1 MARRFMKIRRVVI
14 PFLTLAIM
22 LSQLSGCAVVSPED
36 IVDNPDDVTL
46 VIEEPD
52 LDAEAGDKDTVDI
65 NGTQYDVSGKPSD
78 NGTYTLTNEE
88 ISKEYE
94 YGYMMASAM
103 AQNSVSSL
111 KSKAKEN
118 AEKLGLT
125 YSDAQA
131 FDLFAYGEAV
141 SSAEIACRLTDT
153 VFTYPSDGLQ
163 QFIDWR
169 KRYESDHGLSNSG
182 LVTSDTTQPS
192 ETPSAGKNNTNQS
205 QGQQKPSGNT
215 SNSNGSSN
223 NNQGTSG
230 SSGNTGNSGGADP
243 RLQDN
248 SGIKV
253 GTAYGPDTEMG
264 DHKDFSD
271 LPYGFKN

>member
-1 MARRFMKIRRVVI
+1 MKIKKLLLV
-14 PFLTLAIM
+14 LLAV
-22 LSQLSGCAVVSPED
+22 LLVFSLFGCGQKEPVED
-36 IVDNPDDVTL
+36 IEPQDTTEQLDENISDDIT
-46 VIEEPD
+46 
-52 LDAEAGDKDTVDI
+52 
-65 NGTQYDVSGKPSD
+65 GKPSD
-78 NGTYTLTNEE
+78 NGTYLLTNEE

-94 YGYMMASAM
+94 YGYMGASLM

-141 SSAEIACRLTDT
+141 SSAEIACSHYVTS
-153 VFTYPSDGLQ
+153 FTYPSDGFQ

-169 KRYESDHGLSNSG
+169 KRYESDQGLSNSG

-192 ETPSAGKNNTNQS
+192 ETPSAGKNNTSPNHQN

-215 SNSNGSSN
+215 SNSNGSSSN
-223 NNQGTSG
+223 NTGT
-230 SSGNTGNSGGADP
+230 SGNTGNSGGAWYPSDYEDVP
-243 RLQDN
+243 TN
-248 SGIKV
+248 S
-253 GTAYGPDTEMG
+253 YGPDVETEG
-264 DHKDFSD
+264 GYDYSG
-271 LPYGFKN
+271 LNYGFKQ

>member
-1 MARRFMKIRRVVI
+1 MKIKKLLFV
-14 PFLTLAIM
+14 LLAV
-22 LSQLSGCAVVSPED
+22 LLVFSLFGCGKKEPVEDVEPQDTTEQLDENISDD
-36 IVDNPDDVTL
+36 IT
-46 VIEEPD
+46 
-52 LDAEAGDKDTVDI
+52 
-65 NGTQYDVSGKPSD
+65 GKTSD

-88 ISKEYE
+88 ISVQYE
-94 YGYMMASAM
+94 YGYMGASLM

-131 FDLFAYGEAV
+131 FDLFAYGESV
-141 SSAEIACRLTDT
+141 SSAEIACSQY
-153 VFTYPSDGLQ
+153 VVSFTYPSDGFQ

-169 KRYESDHGLSNSG
+169 KRYESDHGLANSV

-192 ETPSAGKNNTNQS
+192 ETPSAGKNNTNPN

-223 NNQGTSG
+223 NNTGT
-230 SSGNTGNSGGADP
+230 SGNTGNSGGAWYPSDYEDVP
-243 RLQDN
+243 TEVTRPG
-248 SGIKV
+248 SGMS
-253 GTAYGPDTEMG
+253 DE
-264 DHKDFSD
+264 KDFSN
-271 LPYGFKN
+271 LPYGFKQ

>member
-1 MARRFMKIRRVVI
+1 MKIKKLLLV
-14 PFLTLAIM
+14 LLAV
-22 LSQLSGCAVVSPED
+22 LLVFSLFGCGKKEPVEDVEPQDTTEQLDEN
-36 IVDNPDDVTL
+36 I
-46 VIEEPD
+46 
-52 LDAEAGDKDTVDI
+52 
-65 NGTQYDVSGKPSD
+65 SD
-78 NGTYTLTNEE
+78 NITGKTSDDGTYALTNEE

-111 KSKAKEN
+111 KSKAKAN

-141 SSAEIACRLTDT
+141 SSAELACGQY
-153 VFTYPSDGLQ
+153 VASFTYPSDGFQ

-169 KRYESDHGLSNSG
+169 KRYESDQGLSNSG

-192 ETPSAGKNNTNQS
+192 ETPSAGKNNTNPNHQS

-215 SNSNGSSN
+215 SN

-230 SSGNTGNSGGADP
+230 SSGNTGNSGGAWYPSDYEDVP
-243 RLQDN
+243 TN
-248 SGIKV
+248 S
-253 GTAYGPDTEMG
+253 YGPDTPMG
-264 DHKDFSD
+264 TEKDFSD
-271 LPYGFKN
+271 LNYGFKQ

>member
-1 MARRFMKIRRVVI
+1 M
-14 PFLTLAIM
+14 
-22 LSQLSGCAVVSPED
+22 
-36 IVDNPDDVTL
+36 DV
-46 VIEEPD
+46 
-52 LDAEAGDKDTVDI
+52 

-78 NGTYTLTNEE
+78 NGHYTLTNEE

-94 YGYMMASAM
+94 YGYMGASLM
-103 AQNSVSSL
+103 AQSSVSSL
-111 KSKAKEN
+111 KSKAKGN

-141 SSAEIACRLTDT
+141 SSAEIACSQYA
-153 VFTYPSDGLQ
+153 VSFTYPSDGFQ

-169 KRYESDHGLSNSG
+169 KRYESDHSLSNSE

-192 ETPSAGKNNTNQS
+192 ETPSVGKINTNQN

-223 NNQGTSG
+223 NNNSGTSG
-230 SSGNTGNSGGADP
+230 SSGEPWYPDDYSPSKPDVVDSGEM
-243 RLQDN
+243 
-248 SGIKV
+248 
-253 GTAYGPDTEMG
+253 TTPDTTVKRG
-264 DHKDFSD
+264 
-271 LPYGFKN
+271 YGAS

>member
-1 MARRFMKIRRVVI
+1 MKSKKI
-14 PFLTLAIM
+14 LTLIFAV
-22 LSQLSGCAVVSPED
+22 LLVFSLFGCGKKEPVED
-36 IVDNPDDVTL
+36 T
-46 VIEEPD
+46 EPQ
-52 LDAEAGDKDTVDI
+52 DTVEQLDENISDDI
-65 NGTQYDVSGKPSD
+65 TGKPSD
-78 NGTYTLTNEE
+78 DGTYTLTNEE

-111 KSKAKEN
+111 KSKAKGN
-118 AEKLGLT
+118 TEKLGIT

-169 KRYESDHGLSNSG
+169 KRYESDHGLSNSE
-182 LVTSDTTQPS
+182 LVTSDATKPS
-192 ETPSAGKNNTNQS
+192 ETPSAGKNNTNTNNQN

-215 SNSNGSSN
+215 SNN
-223 NNQGTSG
+223 NTGTPG

-248 SGIKV
+248 SGV
-253 GTAYGPDTEMG
+253 TVEVVLPGSGMSDE
-264 DHKDFSD
+264 KDFSN
-271 LPYGFKN
+271 LPYGFKQ

>member
-1 MARRFMKIRRVVI
+1 MKIKKLLLV
-14 PFLTLAIM
+14 LLAV
-22 LSQLSGCAVVSPED
+22 LLVFSLFGCGKKEPVEDVEPQDTTEQLDENISDD
-36 IVDNPDDVTL
+36 IT
-46 VIEEPD
+46 
-52 LDAEAGDKDTVDI
+52 
-65 NGTQYDVSGKPSD
+65 GKPSD

-111 KSKAKEN
+111 KSKAKAN
-118 AEKLGLT
+118 AEKLGIT

-141 SSAEIACRLTDT
+141 SSAEIACSHY
-153 VFTYPSDGLQ
+153 VVSFTYPSDGFQ

-192 ETPSAGKNNTNQS
+192 ETPSAGKNNTSPN

-223 NNQGTSG
+223 NNSGTSG
-230 SSGNTGNSGGADP
+230 SSGGAWYPSDYEDVPTDVTLPGSGMSD
-243 RLQDN
+243 
-248 SGIKV
+248 
-253 GTAYGPDTEMG
+253 E
-264 DHKDFSD
+264 KDFSG
-271 LPYGFKN
+271 LNYGFKQ

>member
-1 MARRFMKIRRVVI
+1 MKIKKLSLV
-14 PFLTLAIM
+14 LLAV
-22 LSQLSGCAVVSPED
+22 LLVFSLFGCGKKEPVEDVEPQDTTEQLDENISDD
-36 IVDNPDDVTL
+36 IT
-46 VIEEPD
+46 
-52 LDAEAGDKDTVDI
+52 
-65 NGTQYDVSGKPSD
+65 GKPSD
-78 NGTYTLTNEE
+78 NGTYALTNEE

-94 YGYMMASAM
+94 YGYMGTSFM
-103 AQNSVSSL
+103 AQSVVSSL

-141 SSAEIACRLTDT
+141 SSAEIACSQY
-153 VFTYPSDGLQ
+153 VVSFKYPSDGFQ

-169 KRYESDHGLSNSG
+169 KRYESDQGLSNSG

-192 ETPSAGKNNTNQS
+192 ETPSTGKNNTNPN

-223 NNQGTSG
+223 NNQGTSCT
-230 SSGNTGNSGGADP
+230 SGNTGNSGGAWYPSDYEDVP
-243 RLQDN
+243 
-248 SGIKV
+248 
-253 GTAYGPDTEMG
+253 TEVTKPGEFNG
-264 DHKDFSD
+264 DEKDFSN
-271 LPYGFKN
+271 LPYGFQQ

>member
-1 MARRFMKIRRVVI
+1 MKSKKI
-14 PFLTLAIM
+14 LTLIFAV
-22 LSQLSGCAVVSPED
+22 LLVFSLFGCGKKEPVA
-36 IVDNPDDVTL
+36 DV
-46 VIEEPD
+46 EPQ
-52 LDAEAGDKDTVDI
+52 DTVEQLDENISDDI
-65 NGTQYDVSGKPSD
+65 TGKPSD

-141 SSAEIACRLTDT
+141 SSAEVACRLPDV
-153 VFTYPSDGLQ
+153 VFIYPSDGIQ

-169 KRYESDHGLSNSG
+169 ERYESDHGLSASSIGNSDSQSTG
-182 LVTSDTTQPS
+182 EVSNEPDTSDPGAYEGGQPDDTVYDPATGEDKAWYPDDYEDVPTEVVRPGDV
-192 ETPSAGKNNTNQS
+192 ETIGGKDY
-205 QGQQKPSGNT
+205 
-215 SNSNGSSN
+215 SN
-223 NNQGTSG
+223 
-230 SSGNTGNSGGADP
+230 
-243 RLQDN
+243 
-248 SGIKV
+248 
-253 GTAYGPDTEMG
+253 
-264 DHKDFSD
+264 
-271 LPYGFKN
+271 LPYGFSN

>member
-1 MARRFMKIRRVVI
+1 MKIKKLLLV
-14 PFLTLAIM
+14 LLAV
-22 LSQLSGCAVVSPED
+22 LLVFSLFGCGQKEPVED
-36 IVDNPDDVTL
+36 IEPQDTTEQLDENISDDIT
-46 VIEEPD
+46 
-52 LDAEAGDKDTVDI
+52 
-65 NGTQYDVSGKPSD
+65 GKPSD

-111 KSKAKEN
+111 KSKAKAN

-141 SSAEIACRLTDT
+141 SSAEIACRLPDT
-153 VFTYPSDGLQ
+153 VFTYPSDGFQ

-169 KRYESDHGLSNSG
+169 KRYESDHSLSNSE
-182 LVTSDTTQPS
+182 LVTPD
-192 ETPSAGKNNTNQS
+192 TPSTPSPSQNTPNTN

-223 NNQGTSG
+223 NNSDT
-230 SSGNTGNSGGADP
+230 SGNTGNSGGADP

-248 SGIKV
+248 SGV
-253 GTAYGPDTEMG
+253 TVEVTRPGTKADPTPDG
-264 DHKDFSD
+264 AFDN
-271 LPYGFKN
+271 LPYGFGN

>member
-1 MARRFMKIRRVVI
+1 MKIKKLLLV
-14 PFLTLAIM
+14 LLAV
-22 LSQLSGCAVVSPED
+22 LLVFSLFGCGKKEPVED
-36 IVDNPDDVTL
+36 VDPQ
-46 VIEEPD
+46 
-52 LDAEAGDKDTVDI
+52 DTVEQLDENISDDI
-65 NGTQYDVSGKPSD
+65 TGKPSD
-78 NGTYTLTNEE
+78 NGAYTLTNEE

-131 FDLFAYGEAV
+131 FDLFAYGDAV
-141 SSAEIACRLTDT
+141 SSAEVACSQY
-153 VFTYPSDGLQ
+153 VVSFTYPSDGFQ

-169 KRYESDHGLSNSG
+169 KRYESDHGLSNSW

-192 ETPSAGKNNTNQS
+192 ETPSAGKNNTNQN

-215 SNSNGSSN
+215 SNSNDSYN
-223 NNQGTSG
+223 NNN
-230 SSGNTGNSGGADP
+230 SGNSDGTNASLSNSGLSIPFGTDAYEPGAKYD
-243 RLQDN
+243 
-248 SGIKV
+248 
-253 GTAYGPDTEMG
+253 E
-264 DHKDFSD
+264 KDFSN
-271 LPYGFKN
+271 LPYGFKQ

>member
-1 MARRFMKIRRVVI
+1 MKIKKLLLV
-14 PFLTLAIM
+14 LLAV
-22 LSQLSGCAVVSPED
+22 LLVFSLFGCGKKEPVEDVEPQDTTEQLDENISDD
-36 IVDNPDDVTL
+36 ITGN
-46 VIEEPD
+46 
-52 LDAEAGDKDTVDI
+52 
-65 NGTQYDVSGKPSD
+65 PSD

-88 ISKEYE
+88 ISVQYE
-94 YGYMMASAM
+94 YGYMGASLM

-141 SSAEIACRLTDT
+141 SSAEIACRLPDT
-153 VFTYPSDGLQ
+153 VFTYPSDGFQ

-169 KRYESDHGLSNSG
+169 KRYESDHSLSNSG
-182 LVTSDTTQPS
+182 LVTSDTPS
-192 ETPSAGKNNTNQS
+192 TPSQSQNTPNTN

-223 NNQGTSG
+223 NNTGT
-230 SSGNTGNSGGADP
+230 SGNTGNSGGADP

-253 GTAYGPDTEMG
+253 GTAYGPDIGMSDE
-264 DHKDFSD
+264 KDFSN
-271 LPYGFKN
+271 LPYGFKQ

>member
-1 MARRFMKIRRVVI
+1 MKIKKLLFVLLAVLLVFSLFGCGKKEPVEDVEPQDTTEQLDENISDDI
-14 PFLTLAIM
+14 P
-22 LSQLSGCAVVSPED
+22 
-36 IVDNPDDVTL
+36 
-46 VIEEPD
+46 
-52 LDAEAGDKDTVDI
+52 
-65 NGTQYDVSGKPSD
+65 GKPSD

-111 KSKAKEN
+111 KSKAKAN
-118 AEKLGLT
+118 AEKLGIT

-141 SSAEIACRLTDT
+141 SSAELACMLPDT
-153 VFTYPSDGLQ
+153 VFTYPSDGFQ

-169 KRYESDHGLSNSG
+169 KRYESDQGLSNSG

-192 ETPSAGKNNTNQS
+192 ETPSPSQNTPNQN

-215 SNSNGSSN
+215 SNANGSSN
-223 NNQGTSG
+223 NNTGTS
-230 SSGNTGNSGGADP
+230 GNSGGAWYPSDYEDVPTNGYDQNTKADP
-243 RLQDN
+243 TPDGAFDN
-248 SGIKV
+248 
-253 GTAYGPDTEMG
+253 
-264 DHKDFSD
+264 
-271 LPYGFKN
+271 LPYGFGN

>member
-1 MARRFMKIRRVVI
+1 MKIKKLLFV
-14 PFLTLAIM
+14 LLAV
-22 LSQLSGCAVVSPED
+22 LLVFSLFGCGKKEPVED
-36 IVDNPDDVTL
+36 V
-46 VIEEPD
+46 EPQ
-52 LDAEAGDKDTVDI
+52 DTVEQLDENISDDI
-65 NGTQYDVSGKPSD
+65 AGKPSD
-78 NGTYTLTNEE
+78 NGTYALTNEE

-111 KSKAKEN
+111 KSKAKAN

-141 SSAEIACRLTDT
+141 SSAEIACSQY
-153 VFTYPSDGLQ
+153 VVSFTYPSDGLQ

-169 KRYESDHGLSNSG
+169 KRYESDQGLSNSG
-182 LVTSDTTQPS
+182 LVSSDTTQTS
-192 ETPSAGKNNTNQS
+192 ETPSAGKNNPNPNHQN

-215 SNSNGSSN
+215 SN

-248 SGIKV
+248 SGV
-253 GTAYGPDTEMG
+253 TVEVTRPGEVETESG
-264 DHKDFSD
+264 YDYSG
-271 LPYGFKN
+271 LGYGFKS

>member
-1 MARRFMKIRRVVI
+1 MKIKKLLFV
-14 PFLTLAIM
+14 LLAV
-22 LSQLSGCAVVSPED
+22 LLVFSLFGCGKKEPVEDVDPQDATEQLDENIS
-36 IVDNPDDVTL
+36 DNIT
-46 VIEEPD
+46 
-52 LDAEAGDKDTVDI
+52 
-65 NGTQYDVSGKPSD
+65 GKPSD

-118 AEKLGLT
+118 AKKLGLT

-131 FDLFAYGEAV
+131 FDLFAYCEAV

-169 KRYESDHGLSNSG
+169 KRYESDHSLSASSIGNNGSTG
-182 LVTSDTTQPS
+182 TGEVSNEPDTSD
-192 ETPSAGKNNTNQS
+192 PSAYEG
-205 QGQQKPSGNT
+205 GQPDDTVYDPATGEDKAWYPDDYEDVPTEVVKPGEAN
-215 SNSNGSSN
+215 
-223 NNQGTSG
+223 
-230 SSGNTGNSGGADP
+230 P
-243 RLQDN
+243 
-248 SGIKV
+248 V
-253 GTAYGPDTEMG
+253 E
-264 DHKDFSD
+264 KDFSG
-271 LPYGFKN
+271 LGYGISG

>member
-52 LDAEAGDKDTVDI
+52 LDAEAGDKDTVTIGDNTYDI
-65 NGTQYDVSGKPSD
+65 TGKPSD
-78 NGTYTLTNEE
+78 NGTYALTNEE

-94 YGYMMASAM
+94 YGYMGASLM

-111 KSKAKEN
+111 KSKAKGN
-118 AEKLGLT
+118 AEKLCLT

-141 SSAEIACRLTDT
+141 SSAEIACSHY
-153 VFTYPSDGLQ
+153 VVSFTYPSDGLQ

-169 KRYESDHGLSNSG
+169 KRYESDQGLSNSG
-182 LVTSDTTQPS
+182 LVTSDTTSTTSPS
-192 ETPSAGKNNTNQS
+192 QNTTNPN

-215 SNSNGSSN
+215 TNSNAYSN
-223 NNQGTSG
+223 NNTGTPG

-248 SGIKV
+248 SGV
-253 GTAYGPDTEMG
+253 TVEVVLPGSGMSDE
-264 DHKDFSD
+264 KDFSN
-271 LPYGFKN
+271 LPYGFQQQ

>member
-1 MARRFMKIRRVVI
+1 MKSKKI
-14 PFLTLAIM
+14 LTLIFAV
-22 LSQLSGCAVVSPED
+22 LLVFSLFGCGKKEPVED
-36 IVDNPDDVTL
+36 VDPQ
-46 VIEEPD
+46 
-52 LDAEAGDKDTVDI
+52 DTVEQLDENISDDI
-65 NGTQYDVSGKPSD
+65 TGKTSD

-111 KSKAKEN
+111 KSKAKAN

-141 SSAEIACRLTDT
+141 SSAEIACSHYVTS
-153 VFTYPSDGLQ
+153 FTYPSDGFQ

-169 KRYESDHGLSNSG
+169 KRYESDQGLSNSE
-182 LVTSDTTQPS
+182 LVTPDTTQPS

-205 QGQQKPSGNT
+205 QGQQKPSKPSGA
-215 SNSNGSSN
+215 SN
-223 NNQGTSG
+223 NNSGTSG
-230 SSGNTGNSGGADP
+230 NSGNTGNSGGAWYPSDYEDVP
-243 RLQDN
+243 TN
-248 SGIKV
+248 S
-253 GTAYGPDTEMG
+253 YGPDTPMG
-264 DHKDFSD
+264 TEKDFSN
-271 LPYGFKN
+271 LPYGFKQ

>member
-1 MARRFMKIRRVVI
+1 MKIKKLLLV
-14 PFLTLAIM
+14 LLAV
-22 LSQLSGCAVVSPED
+22 LLVFSLFGCGKKEPVEDVEPQDTTEQLDENISDD
-36 IVDNPDDVTL
+36 IT
-46 VIEEPD
+46 
-52 LDAEAGDKDTVDI
+52 
-65 NGTQYDVSGKPSD
+65 GKPSD

-111 KSKAKEN
+111 KSKAKAN

-141 SSAEIACRLTDT
+141 SSAEIACMLPDT
-153 VFTYPSDGLQ
+153 VFTYPSDGFQ

-169 KRYESDHGLSNSG
+169 KRYESDHSLSNSW
-182 LVTSDTTQPS
+182 LVTSDTTSAPS
-192 ETPSAGKNNTNQS
+192 PSQNTPNPN

-215 SNSNGSSN
+215 SNTNGSSN
-223 NNQGTSG
+223 NNTGT
-230 SSGNTGNSGGADP
+230 SGNTGNSGGADP

-248 SGIKV
+248 SGV
-253 GTAYGPDTEMG
+253 TVEVVLPGSGMSDE
-264 DHKDFSD
+264 KDFSN
-271 LPYGFKN
+271 LPYGFGN

>member
-1 MARRFMKIRRVVI
+1 MKIKKLLLV
-14 PFLTLAIM
+14 LLAV
-22 LSQLSGCAVVSPED
+22 LLVFSLFGCGKKEPVEDVEPQDTTEQLDENISDD
-36 IVDNPDDVTL
+36 IT
-46 VIEEPD
+46 
-52 LDAEAGDKDTVDI
+52 
-65 NGTQYDVSGKPSD
+65 GKPSD

-94 YGYMMASAM
+94 YGYMGASLM

-141 SSAEIACRLTDT
+141 SSAELACSHY
-153 VFTYPSDGLQ
+153 VVSFTYPSDGFQ

-169 KRYESDHGLSNSG
+169 KRYESDQGLSNSE
-182 LVTSDTTQPS
+182 LVTSDTPS
-192 ETPSAGKNNTNQS
+192 TPSTSQNTPNPN

-215 SNSNGSSN
+215 SNTNGSSN
-223 NNQGTSG
+223 NNAGT
-230 SSGNTGNSGGADP
+230 SGNTGNSGGAWYPSDYEDVP
-243 RLQDN
+243 
-248 SGIKV
+248 
-253 GTAYGPDTEMG
+253 TEVTRPG
-264 DHKDFSD
+264 DANPVEKDFSG
-271 LPYGFKN
+271 LNYGFKQ

>member
-1 MARRFMKIRRVVI
+1 MKIRRVVI

-36 IVDNPDDVTL
+36 IVENPDDVTL

-52 LDAEAGDKDTVDI
+52 LDAEAGDKDTVDV

-78 NGTYTLTNEE
+78 NGTYALTNEE

-111 KSKAKEN
+111 KSKAKAN

-141 SSAEIACRLTDT
+141 SSAELACMLPDT
-153 VFTYPSDGLQ
+153 VFTYPSDGFQ

-192 ETPSAGKNNTNQS
+192 ETPSTGKNNTNHS

-215 SNSNGSSN
+215 SNN
-223 NNQGTSG
+223 NTGTSGTSG
-230 SSGNTGNSGGADP
+230 SSGESKTDP
-243 RLQDN
+243 RLVEDT
-248 SGIKV
+248 SGITIEAVK
-253 GTAYGPDTEMG
+253 PG
-264 DHKDFSD
+264 DVNPVEKDFSN
-271 LPYGFKN
+271 LPYGFKQ

>member
-1 MARRFMKIRRVVI
+1 MKIKKLLLV
-14 PFLTLAIM
+14 LLAV
-22 LSQLSGCAVVSPED
+22 LLVFSLFGCGKKEPVEDVEPQDTTEQLDENISDD
-36 IVDNPDDVTL
+36 IT
-46 VIEEPD
+46 
-52 LDAEAGDKDTVDI
+52 
-65 NGTQYDVSGKPSD
+65 GKPSD
-78 NGTYTLTNEE
+78 NGPYSLTNEE

-111 KSKAKEN
+111 KSKAKAN

-141 SSAEIACRLTDT
+141 SSAELACMLPDT
-153 VFTYPSDGLQ
+153 VFTYPSDGFQ

-182 LVTSDTTQPS
+182 LVTSDTTS
-192 ETPSAGKNNTNQS
+192 TPSSSQNTPNTN

-215 SNSNGSSN
+215 SNTNGSSTN
-223 NNQGTSG
+223 NSGTSG
-230 SSGNTGNSGGADP
+230 SSGNTGNSGGAWYPSDYEDVP
-243 RLQDN
+243 TEVTRPG
-248 SGIKV
+248 SGMS
-253 GTAYGPDTEMG
+253 DE
-264 DHKDFSD
+264 KDFSN
-271 LPYGFKN
+271 LPYGFKQ

>member
-52 LDAEAGDKDTVDI
+52 LDAEAGDKDTVTIGDNTYNI
-65 NGTQYDVSGKPSD
+65 TGKPSD
-78 NGTYTLTNEE
+78 NGTYALTNEE

-111 KSKAKEN
+111 KSKAKAN

-141 SSAEIACRLTDT
+141 SSAELACMLPDT
-153 VFTYPSDGLQ
+153 VFTYPSDGFQ

-169 KRYESDHGLSNSG
+169 KRYESDHSLSNSG
-182 LVTSDTTQPS
+182 LVTSDTPS
-192 ETPSAGKNNTNQS
+192 TPSQSQNTPNQN

-215 SNSNGSSN
+215 SNN
-223 NNQGTSG
+223 NKGASG
-230 SSGNTGNSGGADP
+230 SSDNTGNSGGAWYPSDYEDVP
-243 RLQDN
+243 TN
-248 SGIKV
+248 S
-253 GTAYGPDTEMG
+253 YGPDTQMG
-264 DHKDFSD
+264 TEKDFSN
-271 LPYGFKN
+271 LPYGFQQ